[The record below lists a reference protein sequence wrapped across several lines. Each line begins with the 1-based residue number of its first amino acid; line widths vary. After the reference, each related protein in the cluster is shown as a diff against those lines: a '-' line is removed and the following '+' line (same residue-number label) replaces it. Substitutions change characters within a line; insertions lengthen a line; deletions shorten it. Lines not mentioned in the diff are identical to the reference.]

1 MLRDAATLILFKK
14 DEDGLRVLMGLR
26 NAGHKFMPNRMVF
39 PGGGVDEGDFGAEIA
54 SPLPESVLARVQ
66 RAAAPKLAA
75 ALGVAAARE
84 LEEEAGLSLGQ
95 PPALAG
101 LDYLCRAETPA
112 AVSIRF
118 NARFFVA
125 PAELAGGGIAGSGEL
140 EVVDWYLLEPLL
152 KMEVPWVTR
161 LVLAQL
167 QTWFS
172 LDAAERASRKVPVYR
187 HPNWEED

>member
-14 DEDGLRVLMGLR
+14 DEDGVRVLMGLR

-39 PGGGVDEGDFGAEIA
+39 PGGGVDAEDFGAEVA
-54 SPLPESVLARVQ
+54 SPLPDPVLARLE
-66 RAAAPKLAA
+66 RAAAPGLAA
-75 ALGVAAARE
+75 ALGYAAARE
-84 LEEEAGLSLGQ
+84 LEEETGLSLGR

-118 NARFFVA
+118 NARFFVG
-125 PAELAGGGIAGSGEL
+125 PAALASGGIGGSGEL
-140 EVVDWYLLEPLL
+140 EALDWYPMERLLQLELPR
-152 KMEVPWVTR
+152 VTR

-167 QTWFS
+167 QNWFG
-172 LDAAERASRKVPVYR
+172 LDANERASRKVPVYR
-187 HPNWEED
+187 NPNWEEE

>member
-1 MLRDAATLILFKK
+1 MLKDAATLILFKK

-39 PGGGVDEGDFGAEIA
+39 PGGGVDPEDFGAKIA
-54 SPLPESVLARVQ
+54 SPLPAHALARLQ
-66 RAAAPKLAA
+66 RAATPELAA
-75 ALGVAAARE
+75 ALAYAAARE
-84 LEEEAGLSLGQ
+84 LEEETGLSLGR

-101 LDYLCRAETPA
+101 LDFLCRAETPA

-125 PAELAGGGIAGSGEL
+125 PAERVSGAIGGSGEL
-140 EVVDWYLLEPLL
+140 ESLDWYLLEPLL
-152 KMEVPWVTR
+152 QMEVPLVTR

-167 QTWFS
+167 QTWFA
-172 LDAAERASRKVPVYR
+172 LDATERANRKVPVFRY
-187 HPNWEED
+187 PNWEEE